1 VLREWAA
8 KLRINFSQAGVG
20 FVHMGGVHN
29 FGYFAAEQTVSFLMK
44 RKVKLWFLMDRDEKE
59 EGEIAKLAKKENSRI
74 I

>member
-1 VLREWAA
+1 
-8 KLRINFSQAGVG
+8 
-20 FVHMGGVHN
+20 MGGVHN